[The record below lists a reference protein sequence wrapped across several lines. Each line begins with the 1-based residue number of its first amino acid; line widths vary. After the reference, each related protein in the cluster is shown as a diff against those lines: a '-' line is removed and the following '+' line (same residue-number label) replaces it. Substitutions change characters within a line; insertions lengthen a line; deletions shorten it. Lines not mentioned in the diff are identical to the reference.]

1 MILRYINQSIEYI
14 NTLVKENES
23 VIIALDSG
31 TSFRNEIYPDYIPDN
46 NKYLFERVP
55 RAKYLM
61 IEGLEAEDIVALY
74 NIKYHHKTKPINYN
88 YILTGNIKNGI
99 PRLVNTFTYYR
110 IKKKIDSSLYKDWH
124 KVKTMIAKDHKISNN
139 ELEINYQ
146 LTSYNLNF
154 YVQNIKNIDKIY
166 LMI

>member
-14 NTLVKENES
+14 NTLIKENES

-31 TSFRNEIYPDYIPDN
+31 TSFRNKIYDGYVPDN
-46 NKYLFERVP
+46 NKYLFERIP

-61 IEGLEAEDIVALY
+61 IEGLEAEDIVSLY
-74 NIKYHHKTKPINYN
+74 NIKYLQKTKEINYN

-110 IKKKIDSSLYKDWH
+110 IKKKIDSTNHRNWQIIKS
-124 KVKTMIAKDHKISNN
+124 MIAKDHKLSNN
-139 ELEINYQ
+139 KLEINYQ
-146 LTSYNLNF
+146 LTSFNLNN
-154 YVQNIKNIDKIY
+154 YVRNVKNIDLIY
-166 LMI
+166 SMI